1 MVASSTT
8 DRASRAKPAFT
19 AAGRASS
26 RRAGLRCH
34 QLRLSAPSWPPP
46 PPPTTA
52 VPARCDRLPC
62 PRLAVRDHRASS
74 QRNHGHGRHSNHSHS
89 RHRPSPPPPAPL
101 AHHQQRHGRI
111 WRWGGRGGGQ
121 IREPRHQIRGH
132 RHHQPCRHCHHCH
145 PAAVKKA
152 IASIAS
158 STFVASSGSGSHRRP
173 PPTSTRQLARTGDPP
188 RCHLPTALPQP
199 AVDHSSRASMPAAT
213 ADAAPAPPQ
222 PRSSGGDI
230 GSSYGGARSGDG
242 GAGSA
247 AMRRRRVA
255 FPALRATPSRRDG
268 HAHRGL

>member
-1 MVASSTT
+1 M
-8 DRASRAKPAFT
+8 
-19 AAGRASS
+19 
-26 RRAGLRCH
+26 
-34 QLRLSAPSWPPP
+34 
-46 PPPTTA
+46 
-52 VPARCDRLPC
+52 
-62 PRLAVRDHRASS
+62 
-74 QRNHGHGRHSNHSHS
+74 
-89 RHRPSPPPPAPL
+89 
-101 AHHQQRHGRI
+101 
-111 WRWGGRGGGQ
+111 
-121 IREPRHQIRGH
+121 
-132 RHHQPCRHCHHCH
+132 
-145 PAAVKKA
+145 KKA